1 MQPATIR
8 RLLVLGVCLAGVG
21 GLYLLPTT
29 AGSPADRQSSTRW
42 DLQTARPSIASVV
55 AVSSPERVGAPGT
68 VAPSPTRSSQTTSLR
83 TGADRPASRPMATAG
98 RPGTDRS
105 APAAVGR
112 LSVTRLDTERLTVT
126 WPEAS
131 DDIGVVSY
139 KVWLNGFFV
148 LSTQQPRAS
157 LHWFNDSS
165 THVVQVRALDAV
177 GNEGAT
183 SPTLL
188 VVRPSPSPPPTT
200 SSPPVAATQNLTE
213 NSSSSA
219 GPTAEGGNEIPDA
232 TNTTVPPGSHRS
244 SDAEKEES
252 S

>member
-21 GLYLLPTT
+21 GLYLMPSP
-29 AGSPADRQSSTRW
+29 AGSPADRQSSARW
-42 DLQTARPSIASVV
+42 DLQTTGPSVASVV
-55 AVSSPERVGAPGT
+55 AVTSPELVATPGP
-68 VAPSPTRSSQTTSLR
+68 VAPSPVRSPQSTMLR
-83 TGADRPASRPMATAG
+83 AGVDRPTSRPMATAG
-98 RPGTDRS
+98 QPGRDDNP
-105 APAAVGR
+105 PAAVGR
-112 LSVTRLDTERLTVT
+112 LSVSRVDAERLTVT
-126 WPEAS
+126 WPETS
-131 DDIGVVSY
+131 DDVGVVSY

-177 GNEGAT
+177 GNESAS

-188 VVRPSPSPPPTT
+188 VVRPSPSPSATT
-200 SSPPVAATQNLTE
+200 PSVAATQNP
-213 NSSSSA
+213 SSSA
-219 GPTAEGGNEIPDA
+219 RPTADGGNEIPDA
-232 TNTTVPPGSHRS
+232 TNTTVPTSGPHRA

>member
-1 MQPATIR
+1 
-8 RLLVLGVCLAGVG
+8 
-21 GLYLLPTT
+21 
-29 AGSPADRQSSTRW
+29 
-42 DLQTARPSIASVV
+42 
-55 AVSSPERVGAPGT
+55 
-68 VAPSPTRSSQTTSLR
+68 
-83 TGADRPASRPMATAG
+83 MATAG
-98 RPGTDRS
+98 RPGTDKN

-112 LSVTRLDTERLTVT
+112 LSVTRLDAERLTVT
-126 WPEAS
+126 WPEAG

-177 GNEGAT
+177 GNEGPS

-188 VVRPSPSPPPTT
+188 VVRP
-200 SSPPVAATQNLTE
+200 PV
-213 NSSSSA
+213 
-219 GPTAEGGNEIPDA
+219 
-232 TNTTVPPGSHRS
+232 TNTPAPSTGIDRS